1 MLGILFHSGILPV
14 CPLNYRGGS
23 GCVGVEGGGPFFGTP
38 YGESRSL
45 FFVILASARNY
56 FQFCNPTLLCTF
68 QKVIIGTN
76 NAVVIRI

>member
-23 GCVGVEGGGPFFGTP
+23 GCVGVEGGVL
-38 YGESRSL
+38 SL
-45 FFVILASARNY
+45 AHFMGNQGHFFFVILASARNY